1 MSSSP
6 STNWTQAAIE
16 VLQAIYGRHHLSDH
30 EFVALVCPMFAPEAV
45 SLLRQVYAWTL
56 QDMDVNAIDD
66 QKYTLCKKLS
76 EVCTF
81 PARGRPP

>member
-1 MSSSP
+1 
-6 STNWTQAAIE
+6 
-16 VLQAIYGRHHLSDH
+16 
-30 EFVALVCPMFAPEAV
+30 MFAPEAV